1 MLVEPRSATDAP
13 APDGGFV
20 AWVQCASSFSLFFLS
35 WGLLSS
41 FGSFQ
46 AYYETDYPSWTP
58 SQISW
63 IGSIQAFFLFGFSIV
78 AGPVFDR
85 GYLRSLVWIGCLL
98 CVLAMMLTSIS
109 SEYWHFIL
117 AQGVMFGIGSGCL
130 FIPSIAVLPAYFDK
144 KQVLALGVAASGSA
158 IGGVVFPIIF
168 NQLQPKIGFGWSIRV
183 IGFIIL
189 LAATIPV
196 LGMRVRTPP
205 SATRKIFDTNAWKEL
220 PFLVTS
226 IFFFLVFMGAYIPPF
241 YVQSYALDTNVVGGD
256 LVPYLLP
263 LLNVGSFFGRIIPT
277 HFADIYGPFNI
288 DIICVLL
295 SGILAFTWI
304 TIHSTASMILFTVSY
319 GFFSGGLTLISPNLG
334 VALSPDTG
342 VLGVRLGMLLMP
354 ISVGILVGNPI
365 AGALESYGWISLQMF
380 TAALLMASLLVVIV
394 ARILMYATETAALLD
409 TLS

>member
-1 MLVEPRSATDAP
+1 MLVEPRSATEAP

-35 WGLLSS
+35 WGLLSP
-41 FGSFQ
+41 FGFFQ

-78 AGPVFDR
+78 AGPVFDH
-85 GYLRSLVWIGCLL
+85 GYLRSLVSIGCFL
-98 CVLAMMLTSIS
+98 CVLAMMLSSIS

-144 KQVLALGVAASGSA
+144 KQALALGVAASGSA
-158 IGGVVFPIIF
+158 IGGVVFPIML

-205 SATRKIFDTNAWKEL
+205 SAIRKIFDTKAWKEP
-220 PFLVTS
+220 PFLVT
-226 IFFFLVFMGAYIPPF
+226 MG
-241 YVQSYALDTNVVGGD
+241 SD

-304 TIHSTASMILFTVSY
+304 NIHTTASIILFTVSH
-319 GFFSGGLTLISPNLG
+319 GFFSGGLTSISPNLG

-342 VLGVRLGMLLMP
+342 VLGVRLGILLMP

-365 AGALESYGWISLQMF
+365 AGALKSYG
-380 TAALLMASLLVVIV
+380 
-394 ARILMYATETAALLD
+394 
-409 TLS
+409 

>member
-13 APDGGFV
+13 APDGDYV
-20 AWVQCASSFSLFFLS
+20 AWVQCATCNVQAHFLYSSCLGASELICTALFKISLLKP
-35 WGLLSS
+35 L
-41 FGSFQ
+41 
-46 AYYETDYPSWTP
+46 ETDYPSWTP

-85 GYLRSLVWIGCLL
+85 GYLRSLVWIGCCL

-117 AQGVMFGIGSGCL
+117 AHGVMFGIDSGS
-130 FIPSIAVLPAYFDK
+130 YFDK
-144 KQVLALGVAASGSA
+144 KQALALGVAASGSA

-196 LGMRVRTPP
+196 PGMRVRTPP
-205 SATRKIFDTNAWKEL
+205 SAIRKIFDTKAWKEP
-220 PFLVTS
+220 PFLVTR
-226 IFFFLVFMGAYIPPF
+226 FMGAYILPF
-241 YVQSYALDTNVVGGD
+241 YVQSYALDTNIVGGD
-256 LVPYLLP
+256 VV
-263 LLNVGSFFGRIIPT
+263 VGSFFERMIPT

-304 TIHSTASMILFTVSY
+304 THHTTASIILFTVSY
-319 GFFSGGLTLISPNLG
+319 GFFSGGLTSKSPNLG
-334 VALSPDTG
+334 GALSPDTG
-342 VLGVRLGMLLMP
+342 VSGVRL
-354 ISVGILVGNPI
+354 
-365 AGALESYGWISLQMF
+365 
-380 TAALLMASLLVVIV
+380 
-394 ARILMYATETAALLD
+394 
-409 TLS
+409 